1 MMVGAVVLVSLL
13 VFVWMLL
20 EFSSRTAE
28 VFAPPQMAVYFECL
42 RADGL
47 SAGSAVTYLGVNVG
61 RVTSVARTSDGKAVR
76 ISTMVDTQPPLPANL
91 DAVIA
96 QTNPIGGGSTLS
108 LSYTGDSPEGE
119 LAPDSKVD
127 ATYVG
132 LQLNFLPP
140 AFTQAAGQIGTLS
153 TEMQKTMT
161 DLNDSHAIQNL
172 ADTIASIKT
181 LTTDPQLRTN
191 VDDAVANVRTTTVK
205 LNTLV
210 DGLQHNSDQLGVT
223 LQSANQHM
231 DDLSKQIGDRL
242 TQLAVSLDNINQITA
257 KINQG
262 KGTAG
267 QIVNDPQLYQALV
280 DSVAELDATTKDLRR
295 VIDQWEQEG
304 VSLHLK

>member
-1 MMVGAVVLVSLL
+1 
-13 VFVWMLL
+13 
-20 EFSSRTAE
+20 
-28 VFAPPQMAVYFECL
+28 
-42 RADGL
+42 
-47 SAGSAVTYLGVNVG
+47 
-61 RVTSVARTSDGKAVR
+61 
-76 ISTMVDTQPPLPANL
+76 
-91 DAVIA
+91 
-96 QTNPIGGGSTLS
+96 
-108 LSYTGDSPEGE
+108 
-119 LAPDSKVD
+119 
-127 ATYVG
+127 